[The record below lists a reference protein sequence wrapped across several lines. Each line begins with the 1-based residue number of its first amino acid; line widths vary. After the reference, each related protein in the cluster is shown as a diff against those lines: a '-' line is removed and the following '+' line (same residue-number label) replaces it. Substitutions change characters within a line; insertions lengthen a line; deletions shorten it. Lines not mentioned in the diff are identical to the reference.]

1 MQSHLVTLLATAL
14 LAVIGSS
21 SALADGC
28 GIPGY
33 VGRSGEYLHYFI
45 LQSSKPAR
53 FIIGEDCDGRA
64 VPIAK
69 GELFPRAGNGSRAW
83 SATRSGDVI
92 EIAELTGFG
101 ERTPAGSLKVPFL
114 VTSFSWAEDKGGAAW
129 LFFGGMRGDRRG
141 VNAYRLVN
149 GAWVCEGGVEE
160 DLRTPRLDRATGL
173 LIMGP
178 WSFAAGKAP
187 EALSPPSGLAP
198 REFLEWFAAD
208 GQVLVTTSK
217 KNVWSSA
224 DRGVTWTRI
233 DAPAFTE
240 IAWSDDGGPVVVWSD
255 RTTKRVSRWRAGK
268 WTTLAELERRTTDLD
283 VGGPIVV
290 VGDSVHFVGGCYRFE
305 GDREWITR
313 TVHSPRG
320 TTSTKVTLVR

>member
-1 MQSHLVTLLATAL
+1 MRTYLVNFIAAAL
-14 LAVIGSS
+14 LALTPPL
-21 SALADGC
+21 LADGC
-28 GIPGY
+28 GIPVY
-33 VGRSGEYLHYFI
+33 AGRSAERLHYWV
-45 LQSSKPAR
+45 LQSSKPTR
-53 FIIGEDCDGRA
+53 FSIAEDGDGRA
-64 VPIAK
+64 APIVNR
-69 GELFPRAGNGSRAW
+69 EISPRPGSGSRVW

-92 EIAELTGFG
+92 EITELIGFG
-101 ERTPAGSLKVPFL
+101 ERSPTGSLKVPFL
-114 VTSFSWAEDKGGAAW
+114 VTSFSWAEDKGGAVW
-129 LFFGGMRGDRRG
+129 LFLAGMRGERRV

-149 GAWVCEGGVEE
+149 GAWVCEGSVEGE
-160 DLRTPRLDRATGL
+160 LRTPRLDRSTGL

-178 WSFAAGKAP
+178 WSFTAGKAP

-208 GQVLVTTSK
+208 GQLLLTTSR

-255 RTTKRVSRWRAGK
+255 RSTKRVSRWRAGK
-268 WTTLAELERRTTDLD
+268 WTTLADLD
-283 VGGPIVV
+283 RRASDFDLGGPIVV
-290 VGDSVHFVGGCYRFE
+290 IGDSVHFIGGCYRFE

-320 TTSTKVTLVR
+320 TTSTSVTLVR